1 MKGKVSHVHTL
12 HQRRKGFTLIE
23 LLVVIAIIAILAA
36 ILFPV
41 FQKVRE
47 NARRASCQSN
57 MKQIGLAIT
66 QYTQDSD
73 EAMPLRDN
81 FVKPVSSWRVM
92 IQPYIKSVQVFRCP
106 SNPNNGTPGQDY
118 YNGVYG
124 VNVGDGQAGIN
135 ASYGAPSTQAGN
147 NAGLTLPDSF
157 AFRDYTGTPD
167 TVLLSLI
174 TSPSQVLETVETNSV
189 YGDCPIHNP
198 DWGFNANGLFAGHT
212 GRSHFLFV
220 DGHVKSMFPLQTIN
234 ECDPGGCTPT
244 QTNLWSI
251 MNTPFKGA
259 AFTQVQKNLQAS
271 ASKFKP

>member
-1 MKGKVSHVHTL
+1 MSVSP
-12 HQRRKGFTLIE
+12 QSRKGFTLIE

-73 EAMPLRDN
+73 ETMPLRDN
-81 FVKPVSSWRVM
+81 FVNPVSSWRVL
-92 IQPYIKSVQVFRCP
+92 IQPYIKSVKVFQCP
-106 SNPNNGTPGQDY
+106 SNPDGTKPGEDF

-124 VNVGDGQAGIN
+124 PGVGDGKAGIN
-135 ASYGAPSTQAGN
+135 GSYGAATTSAGN
-147 NAGLTLPDSF
+147 NAGLTLPDGF
-157 AFRDYTGTPD
+157 AFRDYGGTPD
-167 TVLLSLI
+167 TLNLSVI
-174 TSPSQVLETVETNSV
+174 SSPSQVLDVVETNSV
-189 YGDCPIHNP
+189 YGDCPIHNSNWAHNP
-198 DWGFNANGLFAGHT
+198 NGIYAGHT
-212 GRSHFLFV
+212 GRSNYLFV

-234 ECDPGGCTPT
+234 ECDAAACTPT
-244 QTNLWSI
+244 QTNLWSV

-259 AFTQVQKNLQAS
+259 TFTTVQTNLQVA
-271 ASKFKP
+271 ANKYKP